1 MNTGLLDKLN
11 YALNQSERGSSVNIV
26 NDKLTL
32 SIFDLLKKSLSRV
45 SKIQLVLRD
54 NTTALPSDRTLV
66 REFEMNPSEAL
77 FNAYDITQKNKLQHF
92 EQARQMASFISA
104 HVDLRKTT
112 PNCQIKGNVLLVDED
127 FMIQGS
133 SSLELP
139 AIESRS
145 QVSNINFD
153 SIINDSMDKGQIIA
167 ARQTFDQIWNNA
179 DFTQDYKEEILE
191 RLKALYKDHS
201 PEFLYYFTLNSL
213 FGHQLDAGVERFE
226 EDNTKFRQTKIWN
239 MLYDFQKDCVLS
251 AIQKISKYNGCIIA
265 DSVGLGKTFEA
276 LAIIKYYELRQDN
289 VLVLTPAKL
298 YDNWNAFKG
307 AYKDAEL
314 DETFY
319 YKIMFHTDLSRYKGQ
334 SRSGWDLAR
343 FDWSKFDLVV
353 IDESHN
359 FRNRVERD
367 EEEGFT
373 RYQRLLT
380 DVINRGQ
387 KTKVLLLSAT
397 PVNNSLKDLR
407 NQISII
413 SSDNDQAFSEDGI
426 ESVSSTLNLATRTIN
441 EWSKSE
447 DRNKT
452 ELLDS
457 LPSNFFTILE
467 KITISRS
474 RKHITEFYKNSTV
487 GTFPEKLTPDTL
499 TPHIDTQEELIDFQ
513 ETNLKLEELLLAVY
527 IPMNYIQP
535 EHRDY
540 YREKFQ
546 TKRGNKV
553 LFNHE
558 DREFYTAKMHRF
570 NLFKRLDSSVMAFH
584 MTLTR
589 LQDKIESF
597 INTLENYEQDLSYD
611 HEEEGSDKLDYK
623 YDLKVSHLK
632 REEYL
637 RDLHTDLH
645 LITEILK
652 ETQTVIDNNR
662 DNKLATLIEIINQKV
677 ETTPYNAGNKK
688 VLVFSAYADTTKY
701 LYKELKEVMAP
712 KGLNLAMISGSDKPL
727 VSTKKI
733 DNSFHSVLSAFSPKA
748 KLRKEIAPELQIDIL
763 IGTDCISEGQNLQ
776 DCDCVINY
784 DVQWNPVTLIQR
796 FGRIDRIGSVN
807 AKIKMV
813 NFFPNVDLEEYL
825 RLEERV
831 KTKMVA
837 TNLSSTGA
845 DDLLSPEM
853 NDLSFRSKQLA
864 RLKDEVIE
872 LEDTNESL
880 ALTDLNMNEYLYE
893 LSQFI
898 KETPEIETTPS
909 GIFSLTYPSGDLP
922 EGVLFCFKH
931 KNILEKP
938 KSDSS
943 LYPYYLIYVSHDGE
957 VVLANNQAR
966 ASLKFL
972 RKACIA
978 KSEPFHE
985 LCQSLLTETN
995 ECKDMTRYSDLL
1007 NKAVLSIQ
1015 QKEAESSE
1023 SSVFN
1028 FGGFDNPFASE
1039 DSNDFELIS
1048 FLILRS

>member
-1 MNTGLLDKLN
+1 MDNEILN
-11 YALNQSERGSSVNIV
+11 KIDTVLHKSRAESTVHII

-32 SIFDLLKKSLSRV
+32 SIFGLLSKSLTRV
-45 SKIQLVLRD
+45 SKIELVLRD
-54 NTTALPSDRTLV
+54 KSIGLPTDSLV
-66 REFEMNPSEAL
+66 REFEMNPSDAL
-77 FNAYDITQKNKLQHF
+77 FNAYDITQKNKLKHF
-92 EQARQMASFISA
+92 EQAKQMAAFIRD

-112 PNCQIKGNVLLVDED
+112 PQCKIKGNILIVDED
-127 FMIQGS
+127 FMVQGS
-133 SSLELP
+133 SSLEL
-139 AIESRS
+139 SSQSGRS
-145 QVSNINFD
+145 TVTNFNFD
-153 SIINDSMDKGQIIA
+153 SVINESMDRGQI
-167 ARQTFDQIWNNA
+167 QTAQRTFQQIWNSPEL
-179 DFTQDYKEEILE
+179 TQDYKEEILE
-191 RLKALYKDHS
+191 RLKSLYKDHS
-201 PEFLYYFTLNSL
+201 PEFLYYYTLNSL
-213 FGHQLDAGVERFE
+213 FGHQLDDGVERFE
-226 EDNTKFRQTKIWN
+226 QDNTRFRQTKIWN

-298 YDNWNAFKG
+298 YDNWNSFKG

-314 DETFY
+314 EENFY

-334 SRSGWDLAR
+334 SKSGWDLAR

-359 FRNRVERD
+359 FRNRVERE

-380 DVINRGQ
+380 DVIQRGQ

-397 PVNNSLKDLR
+397 PVNNSLRDLR

-413 SSDNDQAFSEDGI
+413 TSDNDQAFQQDGI
-426 ESVSSTLNLATRTIN
+426 DSVSSTLINATRAIN
-441 EWSKSE
+441 EWSKIDSR
-447 DRNKT
+447 DKN
-452 ELLDS
+452 ELLDA
-457 LPSNFFTILE
+457 LPSNFFSILE

-474 RKHITEFYKNSTV
+474 RNHITEFYKNSTV
-487 GTFPEKLTPDTL
+487 GSFPEKLKPDTE
-499 TPHIDTQEELIDFQ
+499 TPPIDSHQELIDFH
-513 ETNLKLEELLLAVY
+513 ETNLKLEELILAVY

-535 EHRDY
+535 EYREY

-589 LQDKIESF
+589 LKEKINNFIHALQD
-597 INTLENYEQDLSYD
+597 NEQDLTY
-611 HEEEGSDKLDYK
+611 ELDDDEAGATLEYK
-623 YDLKVSHLK
+623 YDLQVAHLK

-637 RDLHTDLH
+637 SDLHTDLF
-645 LITEILK
+645 LIEQILK
-652 ETQTVIDNNR
+652 ETQTIIDEKR
-662 DNKLATLIEIINQKV
+662 DNKLARLTELINHKV
-677 ETTPYNAGNKK
+677 ENTPYNEGNMK
-688 VLVFSAYADTTKY
+688 VLIFSAYADTTKY
-701 LYKELKEVMAP
+701 LYAQLKDVIIG

-727 VSTKKI
+727 VSTKTI
-733 DNSFHSVLSAFSPKA
+733 DATFHAVLSAFSPKS
-748 KLRKEIAPELQIDIL
+748 KLRKELPSEQQVDIL

-776 DCDCVINY
+776 DCDYVINY

-807 AKIKMV
+807 AQIKMV

-825 RLEERV
+825 KLEERV

-837 TNLSSTGA
+837 TNISSTGA

-853 NDLSFRSKQLA
+853 NDLSFRSQQLA

-872 LEDTNESL
+872 LEDTNESI

-893 LSQFI
+893 LSHFI

-909 GIFSLTYPSGDLP
+909 GIFSVSHSANEIP
-922 EGVLFCFKH
+922 EGALFCFKH
-931 KNILEKP
+931 KNIFEKP

-943 LYPYYLIYVSHDGE
+943 LYPYYLIYVCSDGE
-957 VVLANNQAR
+957 IIHSNNQAR
-966 ASLKFL
+966 ACLKFL
-972 RKACIA
+972 RKTCLT
-978 KSEPFHE
+978 KKEPIQE
-985 LCQSLLTETN
+985 LCQALFAETKD
-995 ECKDMTRYSDLL
+995 CKDMTQYSDLL
-1007 NKAVLSIQ
+1007 NRAVLSIQ
-1015 QKEAESSE
+1015 KREAESAE
-1023 SSVFN
+1023 SSVFH
-1028 FGGFDNPFASE
+1028 FAGYDNPFASE
-1039 DSNDFELIS
+1039 EADDFELIS